1 MNNNYLIR
9 KASSKDVPFIVKT
22 IVEAEKSMSQTIGLA
37 KLFGISELELR
48 NYLTQILEIETD
60 GCEFSL
66 SSFFIAEF
74 DNQAVAAFG
83 GWLEATDKAK
93 SSAFLKSNLINY
105 VFPKEKTKLSNNIIS
120 LFAEI
125 QIDRE
130 LNTYQLEYA
139 FVAEKHRGNRLINKI
154 IEEML
159 NAVKTTNS
167 DLKKSQVQ
175 VFANNISAIKTYQYS
190 EFKIV
195 QQKKSNNPEIMNYL
209 PHHTKLLME
218 RKL

>member
-9 KASSKDVPFIVKT
+9 KASSKDIPFIAKT
-22 IVEAEKSMSQTIGLA
+22 IVEAEKSMTQTIGLA
-37 KLFGISELELR
+37 KLFGISELELT

-209 PHHTKLLME
+209 PYHTKLLME

>member
-9 KASSKDVPFIVKT
+9 KASSKDIPFIAKT
-22 IVEAEKSMSQTIGLA
+22 IVEAEKSMTQTIGLA
-37 KLFGISELELR
+37 KLFGISELELT